1 MLGKQA
7 PSKELLEKVSYI
19 QKYFDKHPKR
29 TPVNINRVYSDPV
42 LNRKELNALYAII
55 KKDTSNEH
63 VFESSIISHV
73 LSEEKNA
80 QYPATRSDE
89 EMKVFFTTVQWM
101 GSNVGSEIVEVLN
114 E

>member
-7 PSKELLEKVSYI
+7 PSQELLEKVLFI
-19 QKYFDKHPKR
+19 KDYFTKHPKR

-42 LNRKELNALYAII
+42 LNRKEVNALYAII
-55 KKDTSNEH
+55 KKDTANEH
-63 VFESSIISHV
+63 AFESAIISHV

-80 QYPATRSDE
+80 QYPVTRSDE
-89 EMKVFFTTVQWM
+89 EMKIFFTTVQWL
-101 GSNVGSEIVEVLN
+101 GSNVGSEIVEAVN